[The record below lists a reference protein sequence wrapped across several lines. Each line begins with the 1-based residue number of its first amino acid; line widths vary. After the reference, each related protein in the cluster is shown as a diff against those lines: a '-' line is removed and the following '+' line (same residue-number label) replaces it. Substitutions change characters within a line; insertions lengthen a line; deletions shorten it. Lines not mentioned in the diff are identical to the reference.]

1 MKDIHNHLL
10 YGIDDGSD
18 SLDTSIH
25 LLNDLKHRGVTDIV
39 LTPHYIIGTDYNI
52 NNSSKIEIMNELQK
66 HTDIKLYMGNEVFI
80 DNNILEY
87 IKKGEIST
95 INNSRYLLME
105 LPLDEKLESANE
117 IIFRLRDGG
126 IIPVIAHPE
135 RYHYLSIKDME
146 KLIDQGCL
154 FQGNISSLI
163 GKYGKSAKKNLELL
177 IRKHMIHVL
186 GTDIHLHVFDIEK
199 CKSILKKLVEKD
211 IYDDMMCNNFD
222 KIVNNKDVDIYPIIK
237 VGNFFKREKIR

>member
-52 NNSSKIEIMNELQK
+52 NNSSKMRILKELKK
-66 HTDIKLYMGNEVFI
+66 HTDIKLYLGNEVYI
-80 DNNILEY
+80 DNNIVEH
-87 IKKGEIST
+87 IINGEIST

-105 LPLDEKLESANE
+105 LPLEEKLESTNQ
-117 IIFRLRDGG
+117 IIFRLRDRG
-126 IIPVIAHPE
+126 IIPIIAHPE
-135 RYHYLSIKDME
+135 RYHYLSIKDLE

-154 FQGNISSLI
+154 LQGNITSLI
-163 GKYGKSAKKNLELL
+163 NKYGKNARKNLELL
-177 IRKHMIHVL
+177 LKKHMIHVL
-186 GTDIHLHVFDIEK
+186 GTDTHSHVLDIEK
-199 CKSILKKLVEKD
+199 CMNILSSLINQN
-211 IYDDMMCNNFD
+211 IYDDITCKNFD
-222 KIVNNKDVDIYPIIK
+222 RIVNNKNIEIYP
-237 VGNFFKREKIR
+237 VLQTRNFFKREKFR